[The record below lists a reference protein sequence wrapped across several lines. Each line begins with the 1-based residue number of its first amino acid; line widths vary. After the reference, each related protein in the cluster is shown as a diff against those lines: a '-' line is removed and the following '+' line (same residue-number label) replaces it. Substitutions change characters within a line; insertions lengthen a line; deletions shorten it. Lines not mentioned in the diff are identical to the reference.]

1 MDTVS
6 SRHSFR
12 ASRASGRPARLGR
25 LAGRPDV
32 QGWASAKLIAVLAAL
47 PLLLYLFLPILGV
60 VVRAVLGNWCSYVV
74 CPRVTNALRISIMS
88 ATTSAIIVIIVGT
101 PLAYLMSHYR
111 FRGKDVVDT
120 LIDLP
125 LALPPVFAGL
135 ALLLLFG
142 KQGVGRWLEPYHVR
156 ISLTYLAVLMAQ
168 VFVASPFYV
177 KQARAGFEAVP
188 IDLRRASATLGAG
201 PLRTFWRI
209 TAPIARPA
217 VLAGAVMAWA
227 RALGEFG
234 ACLMFAGA
242 FPGRT
247 ETMPVAIY
255 TTSTTNLPAAIALAA
270 VLLIV
275 SFGVLILV
283 RRLAG
288 RGLAVSVTP

>member
-1 MDTVS
+1 M
-6 SRHSFR
+6 R
-12 ASRASGRPARLGR
+12 ASRASGRPARLDR
-25 LAGRPDV
+25 LAGRLHLH
-32 QGWASAKLIAVLAAL
+32 GWASAKLIAVLAAL
-47 PLLLYLFLPILGV
+47 PLLLYLFVPILGV
-60 VVRAVLGNWCSYVV
+60 VVRAITGNWCSYVV
-74 CPRVTNALRISIMS
+74 CPRVASALRISMVS
-88 ATTSAIIVIIVGT
+88 ATTSVIIVIILGT

-142 KQGVGRWLEPYHVR
+142 KQGIGRWLEPYDMR

-288 RGLAVSVTP
+288 RGLEVSVTP

>member
-6 SRHSFR
+6 TRHSFPANKR
-12 ASRASGRPARLGR
+12 SCRSVAVGRITGRPNL
-25 LAGRPDV
+25 
-32 QGWASAKLIAVLAAL
+32 QGWASTRLLVVLAAL
-47 PLLLYLFLPILGV
+47 PLLLYLFFPILGV
-60 VVRAVLGNWCSYVV
+60 VVRAALGNWCSYVV
-74 CPRVTNALRISIMS
+74 CPQVASALRISMVS
-88 ATTSAIIVIIVGT
+88 ASTSAIIIIILGT
-101 PLAYLMSHYR
+101 PVAYWMSHYH

-125 LALPPVFAGL
+125 LALPPVFAGF

-142 KQGVGRWLEPYHVR
+142 MQGIGRWLEPYGLR

-201 PLRTFWRI
+201 PFRTFWRV

-234 ACLMFAGA
+234 ACLVFAGA

-255 TTSTTNLPAAIALAA
+255 TTSMTNLPAAIALAT
-270 VLLIV
+270 VLLVV
-275 SFGVLILV
+275 SFAVLILV

-288 RGLAVSVTP
+288 RAFPLSPAP

>member
-1 MDTVS
+1 
-6 SRHSFR
+6 
-12 ASRASGRPARLGR
+12 
-25 LAGRPDV
+25 V

-255 TTSTTNLPAAIALAA
+255 TTSTTNLPAAIALALLLFVLTAAFMAYVRTAFYTCLYLWA
-270 VLLIV
+270 VAMETVGEAAQAPAPLRPALQ
-275 SFGVLILV
+275 
-283 RRLAG
+283 AG
-288 RGLAVSVTP
+288 W

>member
-6 SRHSFR
+6 IRHSFP
-12 ASRASGRPARLGR
+12 ASRRSGRSIAVGR
-25 LAGRPDV
+25 IAARPDL
-32 QGWASAKLIAVLAAL
+32 QGWASTKLLALLAAL
-47 PLLLYLFLPILGV
+47 PLLLYLFVPILGV
-60 VVRAVLGNWCSYVV
+60 VVRAILGNWCSYVV
-74 CPRVTNALRISIMS
+74 CPRVASALRISLMS
-88 ATTSAIIVIIVGT
+88 ASTSTIIVVIIGT
-101 PLAYLMSHYR
+101 PVAYWMSHYQ

-142 KQGVGRWLEPYHVR
+142 KQGIGRWLEPYHLR

-201 PLRTFWRI
+201 PFRTFWRV

-275 SFGVLILV
+275 CFAVLLVV
-283 RRLAG
+283 RRLGG
-288 RGLAVSVTP
+288 RGLGISATP